1 MLIIQSSYKKKN
13 ILQQDKGKPAMV
25 AETETSA
32 TPEIGWISTPTA
44 GVAFYR
50 NSYNMLNNKNAG
62 RTGSLAMVT
71 VDRNR
76 FAAEILRG
84 NARINMT
91 QMAKPFGRSKRPV
104 DWLKTTEAKDYI
116 KAVSVVKKCTT
127 ADLVEVRQGG
137 SPDKQGTWC
146 NDYRIALRFA
156 QWLSPEFAVACDDVL
171 IRMMFGDAV
180 FAEAINGVEPVIVE
194 GKTWY
199 NYRDAMAS
207 FGRSRKNSA
216 WRRKKACPHCF
227 MKLYGRNF
235 ISRDYF
241 LAMQAYYKW
250 VERSRQLELPLDRKE
265 GGLC

>member
-1 MLIIQSSYKKKN
+1 MSS
-13 ILQQDKGKPAMV
+13 
-25 AETETSA
+25 
-32 TPEIGWISTPTA
+32 
-44 GVAFYR
+44 
-50 NSYNMLNNKNAG
+50 NKNSSKAM
-62 RTGSLAMVT
+62 RLEMVT
-71 VDRNR
+71 VDHNR

-91 QMAKPFGRSKRPV
+91 QMAKPFGKAKQPSN
-104 DWLKTTEAKDYI
+104 WLKTDESKDYI
-116 KAVSVVKKCTT
+116 KAVSVITKVGT

-156 QWLSPEFAVACDDVL
+156 QWLDPSFAVTLDDVL

-235 ISRDYF
+235 ISKDYF
-241 LAMQAYYKW
+241 LSMQAYYKW
-250 VERSRQLELPLDRKE
+250 VECSRQLELPLDRKE
-265 GGLC
+265 GGIC